1 MNGNYV
7 SKQGGVL
14 LNLTAYFGQ
23 YPGVICRA
31 NDEESLPDKHTGQ
44 QLPTNLHLAISLPP
58 SLEFQQNGRDQF
70 PILMPM
76 DSRHRAPQ
84 GHFTRQKWT
93 LTLVRSPDSHGEVF
107 GQFLVQRRTPFRA
120 EPHLVYV
127 TVLQPVTV
135 LQRLRSV
142 TRSKCSIAFRPVARR
157 PATRAPEY
165 IRRSVVRSVSRRGD
179 TSEAQPT

>member
-23 YPGVICRA
+23 YPGGICRA
-31 NDEESLPDKHTGQ
+31 NDEESLPDKHTAQ

-93 LTLVRSPDSHGEVF
+93 LTLVRSPASHGEVF

-127 TVLQPVTV
+127 TVTASGDGIPKSTQRYPIKV
-135 LQRLRSV
+135 LDRLPPRSAK
-142 TRSKCSIAFRPVARR
+142 TCYSGTGIHTP
-157 PATRAPEY
+157 
-165 IRRSVVRSVSRRGD
+165 
-179 TSEAQPT
+179 

>member
-84 GHFTRQKWT
+84 GHFTRQSGR
-93 LTLVRSPDSHGEVF
+93 LPSF
-107 GQFLVQRRTPFRA
+107 GLPILMARCSASSSFNGG
-120 EPHLVYV
+120 
-127 TVLQPVTV
+127 
-135 LQRLRSV
+135 LRSG
-142 TRSKCSIAFRPVARR
+142 PN
-157 PATRAPEY
+157 
-165 IRRSVVRSVSRRGD
+165 
-179 TSEAQPT
+179 PTVCT